1 MIKIRSITIITI
13 IIIFG
18 MFFSSLSLY
27 EKSNQYKSQISQ
39 NVLDKNNDEQSSRT
53 IENVKIEVL
62 QNTITSSNVSIRITD
77 NNKIYYGWGEAF
89 RIQEKVNGEWKD
101 LKYILE
107 EVVWIAIAYVPN
119 ENNQLTQIL
128 DLEHYYGKLNNGIYR
143 IVKPVYDN
151 GYIDIYSDE
160 FEIK

>member
-1 MIKIRSITIITI
+1 MKSILKDNIPNELYQSVVILYGAGITCRRLLELLKPYPI
-13 IIIFG
+13 
-18 MFFSSLSLY
+18 
-27 EKSNQYKSQISQ
+27 
-39 NVLDKNNDEQSSRT
+39 
-53 IENVKIEVL
+53 
-62 QNTITSSNVSIRITD
+62 
-77 NNKIYYGWGEAF
+77 
-89 RIQEKVNGEWKD
+89 D

>member
-1 MIKIRSITIITI
+1 MSVGYIIVSLIILFLILFLIYSIKKNKVIKIRSITIITI

-62 QNTITSSNVSIRITD
+62 QNTITSSNVSI
-77 NNKIYYGWGEAF
+77 
-89 RIQEKVNGEWKD
+89 
-101 LKYILE
+101 
-107 EVVWIAIAYVPN
+107 
-119 ENNQLTQIL
+119 QIGRA
-128 DLEHYYGKLNNGIYR
+128 H
-143 IVKPVYDN
+143 V
-151 GYIDIYSDE
+151 
-160 FEIK
+160 